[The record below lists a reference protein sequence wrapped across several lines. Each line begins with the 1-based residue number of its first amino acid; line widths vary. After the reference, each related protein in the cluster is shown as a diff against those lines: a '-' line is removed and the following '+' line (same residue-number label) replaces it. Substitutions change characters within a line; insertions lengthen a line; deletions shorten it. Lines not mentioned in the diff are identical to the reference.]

1 MLLAARE
8 PEGMREGE
16 RGAGLP
22 RWSACTFGGAPA
34 PRFASFAPGEAK
46 SRRPAPHSAAASS
59 VPMLPS
65 AFGKRAG
72 EADCVICASR
82 RTRLRP
88 SPFGRLRKRPQRGG
102 MGQVYAKGRG
112 RGQVFLVS
120 VGDAEVARVPEAARG
135 ALAEA
140 GVGPDLHRDDVC
152 GEASAGHNANVI
164 PSQDATHASL
174 HVLDMS
180 MAGGLCEGEHEG
192 DGEGPAA
199 LVQ

>member
-102 MGQVYAKGRG
+102 MARVYFEREK
-112 RGQVFLVS
+112 RGQVFPPSRTGLLPRPRPS
-120 VGDAEVARVPEAARG
+120 ASWRSHASSGAHESRGLSGRRAKPRRRRGKIPGTRGEEAREGRSTCAARRRV
-135 ALAEA
+135 LQ
-140 GVGPDLHRDDVC
+140 HRLKDSPV
-152 GEASAGHNANVI
+152 
-164 PSQDATHASL
+164 
-174 HVLDMS
+174 
-180 MAGGLCEGEHEG
+180 
-192 DGEGPAA
+192 
-199 LVQ
+199 